1 LYTYKVDKGY
11 QQRKE
16 FKMNSFNEGT
26 EVWCDS
32 CTEPVVTVYGEESQY
47 ESVCPKCNTGFYLE
61 TL

>member
-1 LYTYKVDKGY
+1 
-11 QQRKE
+11 
-16 FKMNSFNEGT
+16 MNSFNEGT
-26 EVWCDS
+26 EVWCDG